1 MAIIR
6 FYGDLKQFGT
16 KYKINATTGAEALRC
31 LIIQLPGLRKK
42 IMNGW
47 YRVRIAKEDIRD
59 ENQLISS
66 MNMPISDNS
75 TIHIVPQVEGAKNN
89 GVFSTIAGAVLVVAG
104 VVVSVVSKGALS
116 PIGKGMISA
125 GVGLMVGGVIM
136 MLTRLPNSDTSGGN
150 KNNNTSF
157 SNLDNSNS
165 QGSPVPVLYGRMMVS
180 PCTLSE
186 GLQTY

>member
-16 KYKINATTGAEALRC
+16 KYKINASTGAEALRC

-42 IMNGW
+42 IMDGW

-59 ENQLISS
+59 ENQLTSS
-66 MNMPISDNS
+66 MHMPIANNS

-89 GVFSTIAGAVLVVAG
+89 GVFSVIAGAVLIVAG
-104 VVVSVVSKGALS
+104 LVVSVVSKGALS
-116 PIGKGMISA
+116 PLGKGMISA
-125 GVGLMVGGVIM
+125 GVGMMIGGIVM
-136 MLTRLPNSDTSGGN
+136 MLTRLPSTDPDEGK

-157 SNLDNSNS
+157 SNLDNSNT
-165 QGSPVPVLYGRMMVS
+165 QGSPVPILYGRMMVS